1 MRGWPAARL
10 PRLSASAMSG
20 CKNKQQVLMS
30 RVSHFFP
37 FSLVLPNMPGVAA
50 QLIRSINDD
59 NMSLTALA
67 ELIGKDPSLSATVLR
82 IANTA
87 RYSPLRSV
95 SNLREAT
102 ATLGMTTLRNL
113 ALATCM
119 SKAFPAVAG
128 LDRRRFW
135 CRGIATAHYAA
146 LVGRATLVDP
156 DVAYLGGLMLQAG
169 QLLMM
174 QIEHKGVV
182 ELEAHI
188 QQPGDRF
195 RVEQQRWQCTHG
207 DVTAELAKRW
217 KFPDTLL
224 VGFETASR
232 PLEANPF
239 SSLGAVLHVAAL
251 LAEAVVLEAP
261 PIESLERAAPEL
273 VARLHLN
280 LEWLGDKCL
289 TVADLAAEVDSM
301 VG

>member
-1 MRGWPAARL
+1 
-10 PRLSASAMSG
+10 MS
-20 CKNKQQVLMS
+20 K
-30 RVSHFFP
+30 VSHFFP

-50 QLIRSINDD
+50 QLIRSMNDD
-59 NMSLTALA
+59 NMTLPALA
-67 ELIGKDPSLSATVLR
+67 ELIGKDPALSATVLR

-95 SNLREAT
+95 SSLREAT

-156 DVAYLGGLMLQAG
+156 EVAYLGGLMLQTG

-182 ELEAHI
+182 ELESQI
-188 QQPGDRF
+188 RRPGDRF
-195 RVEQQRWQCTHG
+195 HLEHERWHCTHS
-207 DVTAELAKRW
+207 DVTAELARRW

-224 VGFETASR
+224 VAFETASR
-232 PLEANPF
+232 PMDSQPF
-239 SSLGAVLHVAAL
+239 SAMGGVLHIAAL
-251 LAEAVVLEAP
+251 LADALVLEAP
-261 PIESLERAAPEL
+261 AIDALQASVPDL
-273 VARLHLN
+273 VSRLHLN
-280 LEWLGDKCL
+280 LDWLQDRLL
-289 TVADLAAEVDSM
+289 TVADLAPEVDSM

>member
-1 MRGWPAARL
+1 
-10 PRLSASAMSG
+10 MS
-20 CKNKQQVLMS
+20 K
-30 RVSHFFP
+30 VSHFFP

-50 QLIRSINDD
+50 QLIRSMNDD
-59 NMSLTALA
+59 HMTLPALA
-67 ELIGKDPSLSATVLR
+67 DLIGKDPALSATVLR

-95 SNLREAT
+95 SSLREAT

-156 DVAYLGGLMLQAG
+156 EVAYLGGLMLQTG

-174 QIEHKGVV
+174 QIDKTGVV
-182 ELEAHI
+182 EVESQIH
-188 QQPGDRF
+188 QPGDRF
-195 RVEQQRWQCTHG
+195 RLEQARWHCTHS
-207 DVTAELAKRW
+207 DVTAELARRW
-217 KFPDTLL
+217 KFPDPLL
-224 VGFETASR
+224 VAFETVSH
-232 PLEANPF
+232 PLDSQPF
-239 SSLGAVLHVAAL
+239 SAMGGVLHVAAL
-251 LAEAVVLEAP
+251 LADALVLEVP
-261 PIESLERAAPEL
+261 SIESLHHSVPEL
-273 VARLHLN
+273 IARLHLN
-280 LEWLGDKCL
+280 IDWLQQRLL
-289 TVADLAAEVDSM
+289 TVADLAPEVDSM

>member
-1 MRGWPAARL
+1 M
-10 PRLSASAMSG
+10 AS
-20 CKNKQQVLMS
+20 K
-30 RVSHFFP
+30 VSHFFP

-50 QLIRSINDD
+50 QLIRSMNDD
-59 NMSLTALA
+59 SMSLPALA

-95 SNLREAT
+95 SSLREAT

-113 ALATCM
+113 ALGTCM
-119 SKAFPAVAG
+119 AKAFPAVAG

-135 CRGIATAHYAA
+135 CRGIATAHYAG

-156 DVAYLGGLMLQAG
+156 EIAYLGGLMLQTG

-174 QIEHKGVV
+174 QIDKTGVADV
-182 ELEAHI
+182 ESQILH
-188 QQPGDRF
+188 PGDRF
-195 RVEQQRWQCTHG
+195 RLEQQRWHCTHS
-207 DVTAELAKRW
+207 DVTAELARRW

-224 VGFETASR
+224 VAFETVSY
-232 PLEANPF
+232 PLDSQPF
-239 SSLGAVLHVAAL
+239 SNLGAVLHVAAL
-251 LAEAVVLEAP
+251 LADALVLEASP
-261 PIESLERAAPEL
+261 VEALEQSVPQL

-280 LEWLGDKCL
+280 LDWLQDKLL
-289 TVADLAAEVDSM
+289 TVADLAPEVDSM